1 MDISYSELV
10 ILHRLGMEWAGN
22 VVFEMTSVSSTNR
35 SLMDYVFFAYQYVA
49 HNMSSHLDN

>member
-1 MDISYSELV
+1 
-10 ILHRLGMEWAGN
+10 MEWAGN